1 MLSTL
6 LDSNGGF
13 YVKAKEIVLA
23 LGYKAGA
30 SAVTL
35 HVDPERHCSLRELL
49 SKSDITFSETLK
61 LETCTKAE
69 LDSHWLSE
77 AGMYQLILKCRLPI
91 AKDLEK
97 FVTGEVLPNLRKFGR
112 YSMSAVED
120 EPPKRALEDGL
131 MQAQIESLQEDI
143 IENGLQIR
151 ERDYH
156 FFWKQRMPCKPLG
169 LSAQTK

>member
-1 MLSTL
+1 MPELQKIVTQLEIDPALLDGFHMRHWSHLKPMKKAIPLVVIPDAEEEAPEEADKISSDTAALSAFSKHFNFENVVLSTL

-49 SKSDITFSETLK
+49 SKSDITLLEIPK
-61 LETCTKAE
+61 LETYTKAE

-77 AGMYQLILKCRLPI
+77 AGMYQLI
-91 AKDLEK
+91 
-97 FVTGEVLPNLRKFGR
+97 
-112 YSMSAVED
+112 
-120 EPPKRALEDGL
+120 
-131 MQAQIESLQEDI
+131 
-143 IENGLQIR
+143 
-151 ERDYH
+151 
-156 FFWKQRMPCKPLG
+156 
-169 LSAQTK
+169 